1 MTENGVV
8 SSGAT
13 PALAGLLEVEGVE
26 DSKVEGDRSSSPLPP
41 SNQSPAPSFAHNC
54 HATRTSPGWTAP
66 CGSWRAATIDVLPDA
81 QDVLPVAHDPC
92 LSLSRPHPAT
102 QASSGL
108 VLDYCV
114 PVHLQAF
121 SVRTK
126 EIDTSESL
134 VQSVLTYCVVC
145 TGHQPSLLGVGNIS
159 GTVP

>member
-1 MTENGVV
+1 VV

-13 PALAGLLEVEGVE
+13 PALAGLLEMEGVE
-26 DSKVEGDRSSSPLPP
+26 DSKAIDPVVPYHLVINHLRHHLPII
-41 SNQSPAPSFAHNC
+41 AMHT
-54 HATRTSPGWTAP
+54 HITRTGRTAP
-66 CGSWRAATIDVLPDA
+66 CGTWRAATIDVLPDA
-81 QDVLPVAHDPC
+81 QGVLPVAHDPC

-145 TGHQPSLLGVGNIS
+145 TGHQPSLLGVGNTS
-159 GTVP
+159 GTVPWRPRL